1 MEITSEFWSVVIL
14 VVIVFVGLGAAIL
27 PMSLLARLRE
37 RTVRLPIERE
47 QLTRLPGYGLQ
58 EEIKNKQFD
67 LLGNMLLGMYLVIA
81 PLAYYAIQAFVSLG
95 SFPIIP
101 AFVIAICVA
110 YVALRTAKTFNHLT
124 KLRLGHAAELATAGE
139 LLQLQAKG
147 YQVFHDIQ
155 ADKFN
160 IDHLAIG
167 PNGVFAIET
176 KGRHKRHADASD
188 KAKVKGVKGHEVV
201 FKSGKLEFPSWVEV
215 EPIEQAQRQ
224 AKWVSQWLSK
234 AAGIEVKAVPV
245 LVFPGWY
252 VSRGSRVPFP
262 ILNHKQ
268 LASTLPKS
276 GNASFSQEQINA
288 IAYQVA
294 QRAVQGERD
303 K

>member
-1 MEITSEFWSVVIL
+1 MSAVIL
-14 VVIVFVGLGAAIL
+14 PLFVMLKRRDKL
-27 PMSLLARLRE
+27 
-37 RTVRLPIERE
+37 VKLPIDRK
-47 QLTRLPGYGLQ
+47 QLLRLPGYGLQ
-58 EEIKNKQFD
+58 EEISDKQFD
-67 LLGNMLLGMYLVIA
+67 LVGHMLMGIFLVIS
-81 PLAYYAIQAFVSLG
+81 PFAYFTINAFVSSG
-95 SFPIIP
+95 YFPYTHSFL
-101 AFVIAICVA
+101 IA
-110 YVALRTAKTFNHLT
+110 VALAIVAWRTIKTFNHLT
-124 KLRLGHAAELATAGE
+124 KLRLGHTAELATAGE

-176 KGRHKRHADASD
+176 KGRHKRHADASANA
-188 KAKVKGVKGHEVV
+188 KAKGVKGHEVV
-201 FKSGKLEFPSWVEV
+201 YKSGKLEFPSWVEV
-215 EPIEQAQRQ
+215 EPIEQAKRQ
-224 AKWVSQWLSK
+224 AKWVSQWLST

-268 LASTLPKS
+268 LAITLPKS
-276 GNASFSQEQINA
+276 GNTSYSQEQINA